1 MDDQPELRITITDVT
16 LAGHCPSGARR
27 WFDDHD
33 LNFRDFLAKGIAA
46 ADLLATGD
54 AIANQVVSRKLQRE
68 AAAIDTD
75 GLTITMD
82 DVRASFKCAA
92 GARNWAARH
101 GHDYGGF
108 LDTGIPAA
116 LLIASGEPQ
125 AIQIVLDKV
134 RRG

>member
-1 MDDQPELRITITDVT
+1 MDAAPDILITITDVT

-27 WFDDHD
+27 WFDDHG
-33 LNFRDFLAKGIAA
+33 LNFRNFLKNGIPA

-54 AIANQVVSRKLQRE
+54 ALADQVVSRRLQRD

-75 GLTITMD
+75 GVVITID
-82 DVRASFKCAA
+82 DVHASLKCSA
-92 GARNWAARH
+92 GARKWATRH
-101 GHDYGGF
+101 GRDYGAF
-108 LDTGIPAA
+108 LETGVPAA
-116 LLIASGEPQ
+116 VLIASGERQ